1 MPHLS
6 YSFMHSREIVGIQSK
21 LDTKLNFKNI
31 HYEEL
36 VVKVLCKCS
45 SLTYCV
51 KIIVSV
57 R

>member
-1 MPHLS
+1 
-6 YSFMHSREIVGIQSK
+6 MHSREIVGIQSK